1 MSSDN
6 PRTGTVDED
15 RWLSAA
21 CLLVVAGTHLPL
33 IAGHLREAPAIGTAF
48 AVLVLASLLLAIAVT
63 IQGTTGTWAL
73 IAVLDLGAITAYLA
87 SRTVGLPQIGDDIGN
102 WLDPLSFPALAAEMI
117 GLAVAVRA
125 LAVQHGEKRTAE
137 GGWPVPTGTV

>member
-6 PRTGTVDED
+6 PRAATVDED
-15 RWLSAA
+15 RWLCAA

-63 IQGTTGTWAL
+63 IQGTTGTWVL
-73 IAVLDLGAITAYLA
+73 IAVLDLSALTAYLA
-87 SRTVGLPQIGDDIGN
+87 SRTVGLPRIGDDVGN
-102 WLDPLSFPALAAEMI
+102 WLEPLSFPALAAEMI
-117 GLAVAVRA
+117 GLVVAVRA
-125 LAVQHGEKRTAE
+125 LALLRAENRTGER
-137 GGWPVPTGTV
+137 GWSVPVG